1 MAALSDHADPVAK
14 VTILPAGMALGVT
27 EQLPLAERHLLSEG
41 YLTDSLAVR
50 LGGRAA
56 ELLVLGEGSTGAAN
70 DLVGATTLATRMT
83 IEFGLSP
90 DLGPVGC
97 PTGET
102 QLLGSST
109 ATTHPYADQ
118 TQRAVDL
125 EVRRLLR
132 EAQARAL
139 SLLTAHRPAL
149 DRLVEQLLEHETVDG
164 AAVTTALAAPLGQ
177 RDSRVP
183 TPLLTERGAG

>member
-56 ELLVLGEGSTGAAN
+56 ELPVLGEGLTGAAN

-177 RDSRVP
+177 PNSGVP